1 MKSILKR
8 LKELADDELLVI
20 SEAVDVELE
29 SRLAR
34 EDELL
39 DSARRRA
46 VLRGQSYRRATGAN
60 AVPVK
65 VNGVPSNP
73 RRSKAA

>member
-46 VLRGQSYRRATGAN
+46 VLRGQSYRRATGSN